1 MLLIDPETMAALSQ
15 LRDQP
20 PLSSRLTMAG
30 ALLYETHQLFQAF
43 SQFTDLGLIREAI
56 IDKDLLHKTSYN
68 RRRIMWIALHHRYLT
83 PAPQWIGNA
92 LAQAATY
99 GNQSPEFLSLGYLY
113 FALRDQVTF
122 QFITNVIWP
131 TWQQGSTRVTYR
143 DAMRFIRDLGS
154 EDQDA
159 SPWSEATKKKLAS
172 TLLSSLRDF
181 GLLKGTAAKTIQR
194 PPVALETAYHLLCI
208 LWAEGKSGREII
220 NAPDWRLFL
229 WTEADI
235 VQALTQ
241 LDQQGRVQFEK
252 SGQTVM
258 LQLPGTEGEGE

>member
-1 MLLIDPETMAALSQ
+1 MLSTSLETLAVLKQ
-15 LRDQP
+15 VRDRP

-30 ALLYETHQLFQAF
+30 ALLHETYQLFQAF

-56 IDKDLLHKTSYN
+56 IDKNLLHKTSYN
-68 RRRIMWIALHHRYLT
+68 RRRIVWIALHHRYLK
-83 PAPQWIGNA
+83 PAPQWVGNA

-131 TWQQGSTRVTYR
+131 TWQHGSTRLTHR
-143 DAMRFIRDLGS
+143 DAMRFIRALADK
-154 EDQDA
+154 DPNA
-159 SPWSEATKKKLAS
+159 NAWSEATKKRLAS
-172 TLLSSLRDF
+172 SLLASLRDF
-181 GLLKGTAAKTIQR
+181 GLLKGTATKTIQR

-220 NAPDWRLFL
+220 NAPDWQLFL
-229 WTEADI
+229 WTETDV
-235 VQALTQ
+235 VQALSQ

-258 LQLPGTEGEGE
+258 LQLPSTMGVGE